1 MNKQTLK
8 HRKEHG
14 FTLIEIM
21 VVVVII
27 GILATMVLPKVLQN
41 VVIARQ
47 NKAKSDISTIE
58 GQLEMFKLH
67 LYRYPT
73 TDEGI
78 EALVSPP
85 SGSDASARWKGPYL
99 KKLPIDPWQRPY
111 RYISPGTRAEIDV
124 YTLGADG
131 QEGGDEE
138 NTDIGNWN
146 IQDVI

>member
-1 MNKQTLK
+1 MKKPMRK
-8 HRKEHG
+8 HRKQQG

-27 GILATMVLPKVLQN
+27 GILATLVLPQVIGN

-47 NKAKSDISTIE
+47 NKARSDISTIA
-58 GQLEMFKLH
+58 GQMEMFKLH
-67 LYRYPT
+67 AYRYPT

-78 EALVSPP
+78 EALVTPP
-85 SGSDASARWKGPYL
+85 AGSDLASRWKGPYL
-99 KKLPIDPWQRPY
+99 KKVPMDPWQRPY

-131 QEGGDEE
+131 QEGGEDEDM
-138 NTDIGNWN
+138 DIGNWN
-146 IQDVI
+146 IDQT

>member
-1 MNKQTLK
+1 MNKPKLK
-8 HRKEHG
+8 HLKQQG

-27 GILATMVLPKVLQN
+27 GILATLVLPQVLNN

-47 NKAKSDISTIE
+47 NKAKADISTIE
-58 GQLEMFKLH
+58 GQMGMFKLH
-67 LYRYPT
+67 AHRYPT

-85 SGSDASARWKGPYL
+85 AGSDLSARWKGPYL
-99 KKLPIDPWQRPY
+99 KKVPMDPWQRPY
-111 RYISPGTRAEIDV
+111 RFISPGTRADIDV

-131 QEGGDEE
+131 QEGGESE

-146 IQDVI
+146 IDQI